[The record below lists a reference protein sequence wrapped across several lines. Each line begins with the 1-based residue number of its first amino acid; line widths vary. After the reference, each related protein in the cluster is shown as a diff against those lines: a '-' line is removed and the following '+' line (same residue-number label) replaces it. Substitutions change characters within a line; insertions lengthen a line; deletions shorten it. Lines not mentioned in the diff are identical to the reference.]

1 MSFRFKAFGIH
12 LLGSAVVLTLIL
24 GGLFLGWYRWPA
36 WYLLDVMTVTTV
48 MAGVDLT
55 LGPMLTFVI
64 ASPAKPRRELARDI
78 GIIVVAQLAALIY
91 AVLVL
96 WSGRPLYYTFSAD
109 RLEVV
114 RAFEIEAVDTVLAT
128 QHNPQFAP
136 HWYSRPRWVWA
147 ELPSDATVAN
157 EIVQSAIG
165 GGPDVVDMPRYF
177 KTWEQGLP
185 ELRTKLKPVEQL
197 RGLSKSEKA
206 LVVARLG
213 ALKLPEDQANAMLM
227 TGRSTSLVAIF
238 ELRTLRMSALIK
250 TQ

>member
-1 MSFRFKAFGIH
+1 VRFRFRAFGFH

-24 GGLFLGWYRWPA
+24 GGLYLGWYRWPA
-36 WYLLDVMTVTTV
+36 WYLLDVLTVTAV
-48 MAGVDLT
+48 MAGVDLA

-64 ASPAKPRRELARDI
+64 ASPAKPRRALARDI
-78 GIIVVAQLAALIY
+78 GIIVAVQLVALIY
-91 AVLVL
+91 AALVL
-96 WSGRPLYYTFSAD
+96 WSGRPLYYTFSAE

-114 RAFEIEAVDTVLAT
+114 RAFEIEAVDAVLAA

-177 KTWEQGLP
+177 RNWEQGLP
-185 ELRTKLKPVEQL
+185 ELRKQLKPVDKL
-197 RGLSKSEKA
+197 PGLSRQEKA
-206 LVVARLG
+206 LLAARLG
-213 ALKLPEDQANAMLM
+213 ALKVPANQANAMLM
-227 TGRSTSLVAIF
+227 TGRSASLVAIF
-238 ELRTLRMSALIK
+238 ELRNLRMSALI
-250 TQ
+250 TTR